1 MRPTFFN
8 KVCNCAMGNQLHPK
22 FSNQL
27 HIRDEHMA
35 GMHMLPL
42 FRLEQYIFN
51 CNSIE
56 LSLSTTRQKGSEGGF

>member
-1 MRPTFFN
+1 MENQPHLKFN
-8 KVCNCAMGNQLHPK
+8 K
-22 FSNQL
+22 QL
-27 HIRDEHMA
+27 HITDKHMA

-56 LSLSTTRQKGSEGGF
+56 LSLSTTRQKGSEGEF

>member
-8 KVCNCAMGNQLHPK
+8 KVCNCAMGNQRNPK
-22 FSNQL
+22 FNKQL
-27 HIRDEHMA
+27 HIGDKHMA

>member
-1 MRPTFFN
+1 
-8 KVCNCAMGNQLHPK
+8 MGNQLHPK

-35 GMHMLPL
+35 GMHMLPS

-56 LSLSTTRQKGSEGGF
+56 LSLSTTRQKGSEGEF

>member
-1 MRPTFFN
+1 
-8 KVCNCAMGNQLHPK
+8 MGNQLHPK

-42 FRLEQYIFN
+42 FRLEQYIYN
-51 CNSIE
+51 CNSKE
-56 LSLSTTRQKGSEGGF
+56 LSQSTTWQKGSEGEFKAFDVQEVANER

>member
-1 MRPTFFN
+1 
-8 KVCNCAMGNQLHPK
+8 MGNQLHPK

-42 FRLEQYIFN
+42 FRLEQYICN
-51 CNSIE
+51 CDSIE
-56 LSLSTTRQKGSEGGF
+56 LSLSTTWQKGSEGEF